1 MAINFDNALGIH
13 PLALQFRNQR
23 AELLASNLAN
33 ADTPNFKAR
42 DLDFHSVLKQAQG
55 ATLKLTATQ
64 PEHLQAPGAGGSL
77 GVAPQYRIPSQA
89 SLDGNTVDA
98 EQEQVRYAEN
108 ALSYQF
114 SLRLVGDKFS
124 GLTDA
129 IRGE

>member
-33 ADTPNFKAR
+33 ADTPNYKAR
-42 DLDFHSVLKQAQG
+42 DMDFQSVLKQAQQAKVQL
-55 ATLKLTATQ
+55 ATTQ
-64 PEHLQAPGAGGSL
+64 PGHMQAPNTGGAL
-77 GVAPQYRIPSQA
+77 GAVPQYRIPSQA

-98 EQEQVRYAEN
+98 EQEQVRYTEN

-114 SLRLVGDKFS
+114 SLRLVSDKFS
-124 GLTDA
+124 GLNDA

>member
-13 PLALQFRNQR
+13 PMALKFRDQR
-23 AELLASNLAN
+23 GELLASNLAN
-33 ADTPNFKAR
+33 ADTPGYKAR
-42 DLDFHSVLKQAQG
+42 DLDFRSALQQAQS
-55 ATLKLTATQ
+55 AKLKLAVTQ
-64 PEHLQAPGAGGSL
+64 PEHLQARGLNDRADL
-77 GVAPQYRIPSQA
+77 LYRIPSQP

-114 SLRLVGDKFS
+114 SLRLVNDKFS
-124 GLTDA
+124 GLTQA

>member
-13 PLALQFRNQR
+13 PQALKFRNQR

-33 ADTPNFKAR
+33 ADTPNYKAR
-42 DLDFHSVLKQAQG
+42 DLDFQSALKQAQ
-55 ATLKLTATQ
+55 APRMKLTATQ
-64 PEHLQAPGAGGSL
+64 PAHLQASAANSGPVPL
-77 GVAPQYRIPSQA
+77 YRIPSQA

-114 SLRLVGDKFS
+114 SLRLVSDKFS